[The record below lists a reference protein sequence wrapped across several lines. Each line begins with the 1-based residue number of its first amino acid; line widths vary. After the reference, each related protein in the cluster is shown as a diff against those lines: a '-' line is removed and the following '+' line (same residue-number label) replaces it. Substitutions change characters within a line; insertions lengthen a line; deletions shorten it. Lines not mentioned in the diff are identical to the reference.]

1 MDNGNEN
8 NISGREKF
16 DMKAWMEE
24 HPQEYGEFA
33 AAMGEADLLE
43 VFLLGS
49 AAFNTSPEF
58 QKRLE
63 NMIDLDNMD
72 LDELLKILQESD
84 FVEKIFGEQAE
95 GSEWAK
101 YRLPFAAWLKYG
113 RSSEMMVDN
122 IEEAALSIDN
132 KQYQWQL
139 AKFLKA
145 FLARE
150 VEDKR
155 RSRKDLK
162 EYLDYRKSI
171 DNGNLADWALE
182 GIDESKPTAKIT
194 ENMELPHDLLS
205 LLASHDSEIV
215 KRIGKWIETHIRG
228 VDIAHLYVALVESG
242 ELAPSTPVK
251 RFVGILSATF
261 PECKIV
267 GGRQVQK
274 SVSTLQGLS
283 PNRKQFIKDEP
294 EHRFAIDSIKTDIL
308 RISTDGVD

>member
-1 MDNGNEN
+1 MAKICEICCEFIVLQDKRNTRYMDNGNEN

-84 FVEKIFGEQAE
+84 FAEKIFGEQAE

-162 EYLDYRKSI
+162 EYLDYRKVSI
-171 DNGNLADWALE
+171 TAIWLIGRWRASTNLNRPLKLRRIRNCPMTFFSFWHL
-182 GIDESKPTAKIT
+182 TT
-194 ENMELPHDLLS
+194 VRLLS
-205 LLASHDSEIV
+205 ALAN
-215 KRIGKWIETHIRG
+215 G
-228 VDIAHLYVALVESG
+228 
-242 ELAPSTPVK
+242 
-251 RFVGILSATF
+251 
-261 PECKIV
+261 
-267 GGRQVQK
+267 
-274 SVSTLQGLS
+274 
-283 PNRKQFIKDEP
+283 
-294 EHRFAIDSIKTDIL
+294 
-308 RISTDGVD
+308 

>member
-1 MDNGNEN
+1 MNTNQYNKALERSNDN
-8 NISGREKF
+8 I
-16 DMKAWMEE
+16 KAWMEE

-33 AAMGEADLLE
+33 TAMGEADSLE
-43 VFLLGS
+43 VFLLGA
-49 AAFNTSPEF
+49 AAFLSSPEF

-63 NMIDLDNMD
+63 NMIDLDNLD

-84 FVEKIFGEQAE
+84 FAEKIFGEQAE

-113 RSSEMMVDN
+113 RSSEMMIDN
-122 IEEAALSIDN
+122 IEEAAESIDN

-139 AKFLKA
+139 AKFMKI

-162 EYLDYRKSI
+162 EYLDYRMSV

-194 ENMELPHDLLS
+194 ENAELSHDLLS
-205 LLASHDSEIV
+205 LLASHGSEIV
-215 KRIGKWIETHIRG
+215 KRIGK
-228 VDIAHLYVALVESG
+228 
-242 ELAPSTPVK
+242 
-251 RFVGILSATF
+251 
-261 PECKIV
+261 
-267 GGRQVQK
+267 
-274 SVSTLQGLS
+274 
-283 PNRKQFIKDEP
+283 
-294 EHRFAIDSIKTDIL
+294 
-308 RISTDGVD
+308 

>member
-1 MDNGNEN
+1 MAKICEICCEFIVLQDKRNTRYMDNGNEN

-84 FVEKIFGEQAE
+84 FAEKIFGEQAE

-194 ENMELPHDLLS
+194 E
-205 LLASHDSEIV
+205 
-215 KRIGKWIETHIRG
+215 K
-228 VDIAHLYVALVESG
+228 
-242 ELAPSTPVK
+242 
-251 RFVGILSATF
+251 
-261 PECKIV
+261 
-267 GGRQVQK
+267 
-274 SVSTLQGLS
+274 
-283 PNRKQFIKDEP
+283 
-294 EHRFAIDSIKTDIL
+294 
-308 RISTDGVD
+308 